1 MATIITD
8 EQLAEFRLKLR
19 ERRTDCMREIRH
31 KLHGTEHER
40 YIDLVGSAH
49 DVADESVA
57 DLLADLGILEID
69 RLVRE
74 VNDIEAALL
83 RIAHRTYGVCI
94 DCGDGNCLSPPG
106 RLPDSEALPT
116 LSDALR
122 AQPRGSGSGK
132 HVALGHFRRP
142 DGIADRL
149 VNTGGMSAQPLRSY
163 RAANSALLGQSSRP
177 IGTTFRHN
185 SVSASTSSRRL
196 LAASSNAAAFLA
208 A

>member
-31 KLHGTEHER
+31 KLHGTEHEQ

-94 DCGDGNCLSPPG
+94 DCGDGIAYP
-106 RLPDSEALPT
+106 RLAVYPT
-116 LSDALR
+116 VKR
-122 AQPRGSGSGK
+122 CQPCQVRYERTHAG
-132 HVALGHFRRP
+132 V
-142 DGIADRL
+142 
-149 VNTGGMSAQPLRSY
+149 
-163 RAANSALLGQSSRP
+163 GQ
-177 IGTTFRHN
+177 
-185 SVSASTSSRRL
+185 ASM
-196 LAASSNAAAFLA
+196 
-208 A
+208 